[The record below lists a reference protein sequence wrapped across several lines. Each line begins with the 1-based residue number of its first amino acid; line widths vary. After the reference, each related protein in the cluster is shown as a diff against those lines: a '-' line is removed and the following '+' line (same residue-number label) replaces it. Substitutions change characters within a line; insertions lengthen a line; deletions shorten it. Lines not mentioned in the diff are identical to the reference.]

1 VMKEVM
7 KSVAVGLSICLIANA
22 TQIST
27 TQKQKVE
34 AFYVPFGVETYI
46 ATTSTSIETRHNIS
60 SLISGKTNRFKDILN
75 GGSPTSFFDGEYV
88 RLKLK
93 VEGETYLV
101 DSGYHVLL
109 PDGSQRALNP
119 EQKEAL
125 YLLFLECI
133 PTVSNPND

>member
-60 SLISGKTNRFKDILN
+60 SLISGKTSRFKEILM